1 HLVLKLLLLL
11 RWWWRRHQ
19 RHRRLRRISAVE
31 RLHDGPNARLLRQRR
46 RHLFKPPSFRLNL
59 IAIVGL
65 EEMALVEVRFYR
77 LRTGFCSAWCSF
89 LVFTSLAVFRIFIIL
104 VIASIVRAGPWRP
117 SHAILLLQSAT
128 SVREPGGHLRD
139 VGAHRPA
146 VACRCCCG
154 RGGSGG
160 GGCCRRVR
168 QIRGAANGAPLA
180 LANSPMVAARWRLK
194 RSRSA
199 SLAYITAWVIST
211 CIESNSPPVNEPYC
225 RVMKPPDLGGG
236 HAGAWHNPIAKAV
249 QQAAEAPVADD
260 ELAGGQRT
268 RGNRGRSGPTRPRM
282 LVLAA
287 GYWPLFSC
295 DFLSLRCS
303 DAQVANLSPV
313 LRMMLPVNVE
323 QESAAPAAPPHGI
336 NGLPHEAMSRTAVA
350 ISRVLGSPYSSALQL
365 EPGQVAFHLQSP
377 SAVSQ
382 PTARRSEIQSG
393 LCLPPIISGRPKTPL
408 HYSATGRATCHSVRQ
423 SSKSSKSMTTR
434 QRQLLAG
441 RVLRRQPLMLL
452 LLLA

>member
-1 HLVLKLLLLL
+1 
-11 RWWWRRHQ
+11 
-19 RHRRLRRISAVE
+19 
-31 RLHDGPNARLLRQRR
+31 
-46 RHLFKPPSFRLNL
+46 
-59 IAIVGL
+59 

-139 VGAHRPA
+139 VGRSPPARCSLPLLLRP
-146 VACRCCCG
+146 
-154 RGGSGG
+154 
-160 GGCCRRVR
+160 RRQR
-168 QIRGAANGAPLA
+168 RRRLLSKSSANPRELLTAR
-180 LANSPMVAARWRLK
+180 PMVAARWRLK

-225 RVMKPPDLGGG
+225 RPKLFNRLPKLRSPMMNLR
-236 HAGAWHNPIAKAV
+236 
-249 QQAAEAPVADD
+249 ADK
-260 ELAGGQRT
+260 ELAESREE
-268 RGNRGRSGPTRPRM
+268 RPTRPRM
-282 LVLAA
+282 LVLSA

-295 DFLSLRCS
+295 VFLSLRCS

-336 NGLPHEAMSRTAVA
+336 NGLPHEAM
-350 ISRVLGSPYSSALQL
+350 
-365 EPGQVAFHLQSP
+365 
-377 SAVSQ
+377 
-382 PTARRSEIQSG
+382 
-393 LCLPPIISGRPKTPL
+393 TPL